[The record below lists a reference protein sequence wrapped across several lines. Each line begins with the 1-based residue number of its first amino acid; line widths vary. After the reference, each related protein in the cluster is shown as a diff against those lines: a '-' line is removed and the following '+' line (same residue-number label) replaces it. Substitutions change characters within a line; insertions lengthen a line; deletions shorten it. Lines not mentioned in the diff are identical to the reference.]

1 MSTPMSMCY
10 CWPVNAKRKWHP
22 EKSTFNPFKKKNE
35 FRFVGMHFTI
45 KYYIINFQLFA
56 ILR

>member
-10 CWPVNAKRKWHP
+10 CWPVNAKRKWH
-22 EKSTFNPFKKKNE
+22 KKNTFNPFKKKNE

>member
-1 MSTPMSMCY
+1 MPKENGILSQ
-10 CWPVNAKRKWHP
+10 VNQHL
-22 EKSTFNPFKKKNE
+22 EKGTFNPFKKKSE
-35 FRFVGMHFTI
+35 FRFVGMHFII